1 VEGFLLMTDRMM
13 FFRLRQKEKGLVQ
26 LRLWVN
32 KEDEEFFKYLAKQ
45 SRPQREVVEKKR
57 FGRPASQAQ
66 TDFAKEIAEIKNLKE
81 PKHLYNHHIS
91 LCGWIWL
98 NRS

>member
-1 VEGFLLMTDRMM
+1 MTDRMM
-13 FFRLRQKEKGLVQ
+13 FFRFRQKEKGLIQ

-45 SRPQREVVEKKR
+45 SRPQKEVAQKER

-66 TDFAKEIAEIKNLKE
+66 IDLAKEIAELKNLKE
-81 PKHLYNHHIS
+81 PRHLYNHHIS
-91 LCGWIWL
+91 LCGWIWA

>member
-1 VEGFLLMTDRMM
+1 MTDRMM

-45 SRPQREVVEKKR
+45 SRPQKEVVQKER
-57 FGRPASQAQ
+57 FGRPASPAQ
-66 TDFAKEIAEIKNLKE
+66 IDFAKEIAELKNLKE
-81 PKHLYNHHIS
+81 PKHLYNYHIS
-91 LCGWIWL
+91 LCGWIWA

>member
-1 VEGFLLMTDRMM
+1 MEGFLLMTDRMM

-81 PKHLYNHHIS
+81 PKHLYNCSGLH
-91 LCGWIWL
+91 L
-98 NRS
+98 